1 MCFRTQYQFWKKR
14 VEWLR
19 FPQLWPVRFCGFFQ
33 WKTERMLWN
42 ALLLFY
48 YWIAISEWS
57 EWLWD
62 EISKTLDS
70 YSRLYVQLFRKQS
83 QIGGKFSMKY
93 GPEKHWELNIDSTV
107 VSKLAMKSQFFL
119 VKSKRILWKTFFH
132 FSSSFPRLVVHWNCH
147 ICQEDYNI
155 LYRTIILSK
164 TSLIINNF
172 RLSECS
178 SISFSRNMFK
188 F

>member
-1 MCFRTQYQFWKKR
+1 MLYYTETKNGLDLHSHRFSHLKTQQMLNKSIPRFFFLSNKWIEVCFRTQYQFWKKR

-132 FSSSFPRLVVHWNCH
+132 FF
-147 ICQEDYNI
+147 I
-155 LYRTIILSK
+155 
-164 TSLIINNF
+164 
-172 RLSECS
+172 
-178 SISFSRNMFK
+178 
-188 F
+188 